1 MTEPIV
7 DTLIAGTWSGKDGKK
22 AVRAIKTG
30 PDGRATFTDLPVGST
45 FRAQALVEG
54 ESLLTSTVTIPA
66 SGGTRLLLIAG
77 SKTPQSADEM
87 APGASLTKPA
97 TPQPF
102 AVRSG
107 KVEPRDGM
115 KAGTIDIQVFSA
127 DNKPLPAVTVDL
139 GRAKVGSKEVE
150 FKQAVTD
157 ASGIAH
163 FTDIEASEGSPY
175 AALVRRDGMR
185 VGSEAFAL
193 DPKRGAFGEIHIPG
207 KTNELSVLR
216 VSASSRMMLEVREDA
231 ISVLQNLIIE
241 NTSDKIFDP
250 GTSGLLVPLP
260 DGFVGAEKLPGGTD
274 VDLKEGV
281 GAFLHSMIPPAQSIG
296 SAAQVRL
303 GYLLTTH
310 ETPSFEIIHPM
321 PLGMAGGL
329 VMIPAEFSVTLS
341 APGLRTRANERDDNG
356 NELRMYDLDV
366 VHPGQALRLTVHGLP
381 TRDQA
386 GKWIAAGLAALLVL
400 AGIFFGARQQQAPA
414 PLGEKA
420 G

>member
-1 MTEPIV
+1 
-7 DTLIAGTWSGKDGKK
+7 
-22 AVRAIKTG
+22 
-30 PDGRATFTDLPVGST
+30 
-45 FRAQALVEG
+45 
-54 ESLLTSTVTIPA
+54 
-66 SGGTRLLLIAG
+66 
-77 SKTPQSADEM
+77 
-87 APGASLTKPA
+87 
-97 TPQPF
+97 
-102 AVRSG
+102 
-107 KVEPRDGM
+107 
-115 KAGTIDIQVFSA
+115 
-127 DNKPLPAVTVDL
+127 
-139 GRAKVGSKEVE
+139 VGSKEVE

-163 FTDIEASEGSPY
+163 FTDMEASEGSPY

-281 GAFLHSMIPPAQSIG
+281 GAFLRSMIPPAQSIG